1 MIESF
6 RTYVQKYKLVKIYF
20 EWLTFYKFLSLT
32 FVYLQ
37 QFPLLLKSTQF
48 MYVVDVSLSQY
59 AIVIRSNDIFLSVL
73 FPLWNEFFHTFI
85 GRNKQLA
92 WWYFCQNMEAASKK
106 TDGQKSK
113 FCFCSQNWQEQ
124 KIPPSVQAEA
134 LTKGRL
140 VGAVHIVCAQ

>member
-1 MIESF
+1 
-6 RTYVQKYKLVKIYF
+6 
-20 EWLTFYKFLSLT
+20 
-32 FVYLQ
+32 
-37 QFPLLLKSTQF
+37 

-106 TDGQKSK
+106 RMGKNQNSVFAPRTDKNKNKEKK
-113 FCFCSQNWQEQ
+113 FSNHTAFRFVEHMV
-124 KIPPSVQAEA
+124 PEA
-134 LTKGRL
+134 LQELPICFDFRAERQNATWSPQEELHCSL
-140 VGAVHIVCAQ
+140 VNCLR

>member
-1 MIESF
+1 
-6 RTYVQKYKLVKIYF
+6 
-20 EWLTFYKFLSLT
+20 
-32 FVYLQ
+32 
-37 QFPLLLKSTQF
+37 

-106 TDGQKSK
+106 MGGQKVK
-113 FCFCSQNWQEQ
+113 FCFCSLECGGSN
-124 KIPPSVQAEA
+124 KV
-134 LTKGRL
+134 
-140 VGAVHIVCAQ
+140 